1 MYMNLP
7 KDEFLLTL
15 GMFVIVLLMCTTEIF
30 FLWKWLHKPKN
41 KKQLADYAPL
51 RMMRFLPSLMEGLIA
66 PFIIIE
72 LLKMAERSGLV
83 GAFYATLPLSI
94 CMAVG
99 GITCIFVGRI
109 LHVLGTKKTLYL
121 AFALFLTCGII
132 LLTGNNY
139 YLWILALAF
148 QGAALELLFDSIGM
162 LAGLTVDEDEQRQA
176 FAGITAGEATGT
188 CVGAGIC
195 SLLLLFIS
203 EKAVL
208 FTYCTVAILGMC
220 LTSLTQNYFVPIKSS
235 HDEDGISLK
244 EFLTKREV
252 FSFLI
257 LIFGVLLVIRE
268 YKVVSMPIYFA
279 SQGISEVTISRI
291 FMLFGLCACYLGPT
305 LTDFLG
311 KRLSGLQA
319 ILAPNIVVILG
330 MLPFVISPNVYT
342 IVLACFISQLSY
354 TFGFPCQN
362 TFYTNLEASQ
372 HFGVSK
378 AQNIIFFAE
387 SFFYSVGP
395 LFLGALIQ
403 SFGVEMSAGI
413 LAGIMGGLVA
423 VYLML
428 NAEL

>member
-1 MYMNLP
+1 MNLNLP
-7 KDEFLLTL
+7 QNEFLLTI
-15 GMFVIVLLMCTTEIF
+15 GMFAIVLLMCITEIF

-41 KKQLADYAPL
+41 KNQLADHAPL
-51 RMMRFLPSLMEGLIA
+51 RMMRFIPSLMEGLIA

-72 LLKMAERSGLV
+72 LLKMAESSGLV

-99 GITCIFVGRI
+99 GITCIFVGKI
-109 LHVLGTKKTLYL
+109 LHILGTKKTLYL
-121 AFALFLTCGII
+121 AFSLFLTCGII
-132 LLTGNNY
+132 LLVGTNY
-139 YLWILALAF
+139 YLWVLALAF

-203 EKAVL
+203 EEAVL
-208 FTYCTVAILGMC
+208 CTYCLIAILGIG
-220 LTSLTQNYFVPIKSS
+220 LTTFTKNYYVPIKSS
-235 HDEDGISLK
+235 HDVDGISLK
-244 EFLTKREV
+244 EFLTQKEV
-252 FSFLI
+252 LGFLI
-257 LIFGVLLVIRE
+257 LIFGLLLVIRE

-305 LTDFLG
+305 LTDYLG
-311 KRLSGLQA
+311 KKLSGLQA
-319 ILAPNIVVILG
+319 VLAPNIVVILG
-330 MLPFVISPNVYT
+330 MLPFIVYPNVYT
-342 IVLACFISQLSY
+342 IVLACFLSQLSY

-362 TFYTNLEASQ
+362 TFYTNLDASQ
-372 HFGVSK
+372 RFGVSK

-395 LFLGALIQ
+395 LFLGTLIQ
-403 SFGVEMSAGI
+403 NFGVEISASV
-413 LAGIMGGLVA
+413 LAGMMTVFILI
-423 VYLML
+423 YL
-428 NAEL
+428 NIKR